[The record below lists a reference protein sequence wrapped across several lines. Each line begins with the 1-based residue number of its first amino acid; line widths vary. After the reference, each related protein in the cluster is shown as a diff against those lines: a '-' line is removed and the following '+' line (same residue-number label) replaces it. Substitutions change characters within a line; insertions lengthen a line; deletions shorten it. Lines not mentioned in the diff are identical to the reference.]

1 MGRHNDSNVY
11 EDLIGKSVPDHLN
24 PRLKGAWQISLQTV
38 VIRRDQYPQDARV
51 EHNKRCRSQA
61 PEQDITNT
69 TVGRIKILP
78 DKKKNGRGPKS

>member
-38 VIRRDQYPQDARV
+38 VIRRDKYPQDARV
-51 EHNKRCRSQA
+51 E
-61 PEQDITNT
+61 
-69 TVGRIKILP
+69 
-78 DKKKNGRGPKS
+78 